1 MGNHALGV
9 KNSSFNKNGE
19 PTVFN
24 IYRSVEPGIETGEKI
39 ATATVTS
46 TTNRTI
52 KVEMFNQA
60 LREVYPQ
67 APQSGNYAG
76 YHANMGG
83 VDVNTWT
90 YSYGVDEDGYV
101 TFDNFVIFDNFT
113 ADVSKNEHPSQ
124 YYYRVETNYYND
136 EAQNYAHSNS
146 LRIPIHKTM
155 TRINGDFTRDE
166 VDGDTDHALG
176 LENVKFDTQVKY
188 SSKQEIYRYDAYRW
202 NEGEDRHIIEEVD
215 NSNDAESD
223 IAPTGQASNQDGSY
237 TVSMNDVTN
246 QPEYYTTST
255 VSVTPG
261 ESGKWATFED
271 KYAAGNSGAY
281 VYAPVIE
288 TFTSGK
294 GIDGNVRT
302 DYNTYGGPLQGTAT
316 GVMSVS
322 VNASGIERSTYTW
335 PGDKSQPQYAYY
347 NVRLNVEMS
356 QIPAGYELYKV
367 RVWRKVDPSLLGEED
382 ASYRY
387 RLGTEGEFM
396 FEELVYDS
404 PDAAVKTSN
413 FKSGYV
419 LGSRSISTNI
429 WSSTFGAR
437 LVGPY
442 ADTQVG
448 SLPMEFVVRAYF
460 TRSANLQ
467 PSASGAPRR
476 AVSAEADGKYYIM
489 ESRVSHTYNSG
500 DQVITAVSDVTTG
513 REVSGV
519 TYYNAVG
526 VASATPHRGV
536 NVVVTR
542 YSDGTVTTSKVVR

>member
-1 MGNHALGV
+1 MNAQDA
-9 KNSSFNKNGE
+9 GE
-19 PTVFN
+19 V
-24 IYRSVEPGIETGEKI
+24 V

-46 TTNRTI
+46 KTSHTIAVRTYG
-52 KVEMFNQA
+52 QS
-60 LREVYPQ
+60 RRDSYPTG
-67 APQSGNYAG
+67 ATDGNHAG
-76 YHANMGG
+76 YHANKGG
-83 VDVNTWT
+83 VDVDELT
-90 YSYGVDEDGYV
+90 YTYEVDADGYV
-101 TFDNFVIFDNFT
+101 VFGGASSDDFVVFDNFT

-322 VNASGIERSTYTW
+322 VDASGIERSTYTW

-367 RVWRKVDPSLLGEED
+367 RVWRKIDPSLLGEED

-467 PSASGAPRR
+467 SSASGAPRR

-489 ESRVSHTYNSG
+489 ESRVSHTYNIG
-500 DQVITAVSDVTTG
+500 DQVITAVSDVTAG
-513 REVSGV
+513 RAVSGV